1 MASSVSKSQETS
13 QGLPRFQQ
21 QVVCR
26 IDLLD
31 VPIAFDVEDG
41 VDFFDPDTAA
51 DEAEDH
57 LAAVALADAFHDAVH
72 GLVELFLR
80 KGLDQ
85 VMGSPDGK
93 GFDGKFFARR
103 QEDDFRPALLLV
115 HLCGNVRPQQAGHT
129 DIQQDDVEIPFLFK
143 SIDEIHGIVIGKDFG
158 RFLFIVEI
166 LLDCLLNDVQ
176 LFL

>member
-1 MASSVSKSQETS
+1 
-13 QGLPRFQQ
+13 
-21 QVVCR
+21 
-26 IDLLD
+26 
-31 VPIAFDVEDG
+31 
-41 VDFFDPDTAA
+41 
-51 DEAEDH
+51 
-57 LAAVALADAFHDAVH
+57 
-72 GLVELFLR
+72 
-80 KGLDQ
+80 
-85 VMGSPDGK
+85 MGSPDGK

-103 QEDDFRPALLLV
+103 QEDDFRPALLLA

-166 LLDCLLNDVQ
+166 LLDCLLDEVQ